1 MGDAEAWRRWNAWRY
16 VLHAL
21 EEIAPEALEDLA
33 RLVPVYQE
41 AAPHMDRRP
50 GWYYGI
56 IDWESLEEALRIIT
70 DVPGFEESLAK
81 LKDFREAL
89 LAWGR
94 KWNLAH
100 PEPLG
105 WAMENLRVWAKVPE
119 VARKPVV
126 YTGPLVNIPP
136 FPPFRPLEFS
146 PPIYG
151 SKKLGSWSEVEK
163 ELRQAFESWLRECR
177 ALYEEWALHKRDLLK
192 HARWWVAHRV
202 KRWPIRNLHQRARKE
217 GLVKDGR
224 VLIEEGKPSTISEAI
239 NSLDQE
245 LNYPAQELSPPAP
258 QG

>member
-1 MGDAEAWRRWNAWRY
+1 
-16 VLHAL
+16 VL
-21 EEIAPEALEDLA
+21 
-33 RLVPVYQE
+33 VYRE
-41 AAPHMDRRP
+41 AAPHVYRP
-50 GWYYGI
+50 GWYI
-56 IDWESLEEALRIIT
+56 HDWESLGKALEVQT
-70 DVPGFEESLAK
+70 GMPGYEESLAK
-81 LKDFREAL
+81 LGDFREDL

-94 KWNLAH
+94 RWNLAH

-136 FPPFRPLEFS
+136 FPPFRPPEFS

-177 ALYEEWALHKRDLLK
+177 AQYEEWALHKRDLLK

-217 GLVKDGR
+217 GFLR
-224 VLIEEGKPSTISEAI
+224 VLLDLDPRDVKKEGVPCGKIVSTPFTILTRKPFWWLPTS
-239 NSLDQE
+239 
-245 LNYPAQELSPPAP
+245 
-258 QG
+258 G

>member
-16 VLHAL
+16 VLEAL

-33 RLVPVYQE
+33 RLVPVYRE
-41 AAPHMDRRP
+41 AAPHMDRS

-56 IDWESLEEALRIIT
+56 IDWESLEEALKFLT
-70 DVPGFEESLAK
+70 LVSGSEESLAK
-81 LKDFREAL
+81 LRDFRKAL

-94 KWNLAH
+94 RWNLAH
-100 PEPLG
+100 PEPFS
-105 WAMENLRVWAKVPE
+105 WAIQSFPFWAKVPE
-119 VARKPVV
+119 VAGRAIFYSSPMVD
-126 YTGPLVNIPP
+126 IPP
-136 FPPFRPLEFS
+136 FPSFHPPEFDPPLS
-146 PPIYG
+146 G
-151 SKKLGSWSEVEK
+151 DKRLGGWKEVEK

-177 ALYEEWALHKRDLLK
+177 ALYEEWALPHRELPK

-202 KRWPIRNLHQRARKE
+202 KGWPIRNLHQRAREE

-224 VLIEEGKPSTISEAI
+224 VLIEEASPATISEAI
-239 NSLDQE
+239 SRLDQE

>member
-16 VLHAL
+16 VLEAL

-33 RLVPVYQE
+33 RLVPVYRE
-41 AAPHMDRRP
+41 AAPHMERP
-50 GWYYGI
+50 GWYI
-56 IDWESLEEALRIIT
+56 HDWESLGKALEVQT
-70 DVPGFEESLAK
+70 GVPGYEESPAK
-81 LKDFREAL
+81 LRDFREAL

-94 KWNLAH
+94 RWNLAH

-126 YTGPLVNIPP
+126 YTGPLVDITP
-136 FPPFRPLEFS
+136 FPPFRPPEFS

-151 SKKLGSWSEVEK
+151 SKRLGSWSEVEK
-163 ELRQAFESWLRECR
+163 KLRQAFESWLRECR
-177 ALYEEWALHKRDLLK
+177 AQYEEWALHKRELLK

-202 KRWPIRNLHQRARKE
+202 KGWSIRTLHQRARKE
-217 GLVKDGR
+217 GLVKGGR
-224 VLIEEGKPSTISEAI
+224 VLIEEASPSTISEAI

-258 QG
+258 

>member
-1 MGDAEAWRRWNAWRY
+1 MEDAEAWRRWNAWRY

-33 RLVPVYQE
+33 RLVPVYRE
-41 AAPHMDRRP
+41 AAPHMDRP
-50 GWYYGI
+50 GWCI
-56 IDWESLEEALRIIT
+56 HDWESLGKTLEALT
-70 DVPGFEESLAK
+70 GVPGYEESLAK

-94 KWNLAH
+94 EWNLAH
-100 PEPLG
+100 PEPLS

-136 FPPFRPLEFS
+136 FPPFRPPEFD

-151 SKKLGSWSEVEK
+151 SKKLGSWKEVEK
-163 ELRQAFESWLRECR
+163 ELRQAFESWLCECR
-177 ALYEEWALHKRDLLK
+177 AQYEEWALHKRELLK

-202 KRWPIRNLHQRARKE
+202 KKWSTRTLHQRARKE

-224 VLIEEGKPSTISEAI
+224 VLIEKASPSTISEAI
-239 NSLDQE
+239 DSLNQE

-258 QG
+258 

>member
-1 MGDAEAWRRWNAWRY
+1 MGDAEAWRRWNAWVY
-16 VLHAL
+16 VLQAL
-21 EEIAPEALEDLA
+21 KEIAPEALEDLA
-33 RLVPVYQE
+33 CLVPVYRE
-41 AAPHMDRRP
+41 AAPHMDRP
-50 GWYYGI
+50 GWYIGI
-56 IDWESLEEALRIIT
+56 HDWESLEEALKFLMF
-70 DVPGFEESLAK
+70 VSGSEESLAK

-94 KWNLAH
+94 RWNLAH

-136 FPPFRPLEFS
+136 FPPFRPPEFD

-151 SKKLGSWSEVEK
+151 SEKLGSWSKVEK

-202 KRWPIRNLHQRARKE
+202 KGWPIRNLHQQARKE
-217 GLVKDGR
+217 GLVKGGR
-224 VLIEEGKPSTISEAI
+224 VLIEKGSPSTISEAI
-239 NSLDQE
+239 SRLDQE

>member
-1 MGDAEAWRRWNAWRY
+1 MGEAEAWRRWNAWRY

-33 RLVPVYQE
+33 CLVPVYRE
-41 AAPHMDRRP
+41 AVPHMDRP
-50 GWYYGI
+50 GWYI
-56 IDWESLEEALRIIT
+56 HDWESLGKALEALT
-70 DVPGFEESLAK
+70 GVPGYEESLAK
-81 LKDFREAL
+81 VMDFRKAL
-89 LAWGR
+89 LAWGHR
-94 KWNLAH
+94 WNLAH

-136 FPPFRPLEFS
+136 FPPFRPPEFS

-151 SKKLGSWSEVEK
+151 SKKLGSWTEVEK
-163 ELRQAFESWLRECR
+163 ELRQAFESWLCECR
-177 ALYEEWALHKRDLLK
+177 AQYEEWALHKRELLK

-202 KRWPIRNLHQRARKE
+202 KGWSIRTLHQRARKE

-224 VLIEEGKPSTISEAI
+224 VLIEEAKPSTISEAI
-239 NSLDQE
+239 NSLDRE